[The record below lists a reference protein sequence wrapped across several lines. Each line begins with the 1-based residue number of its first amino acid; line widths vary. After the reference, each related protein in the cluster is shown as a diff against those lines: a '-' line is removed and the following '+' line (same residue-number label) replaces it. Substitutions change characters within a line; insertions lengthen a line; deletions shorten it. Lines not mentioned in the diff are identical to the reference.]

1 MTLDE
6 VISKFSLDKVSRD
19 TRITT
24 EYLEA
29 LLERNCS
36 KMKRVQALGFIS
48 ILEERGIC
56 RFVIS

>member
-36 KMKRVQALGFIS
+36 R
-48 ILEERGIC
+48 
-56 RFVIS
+56 